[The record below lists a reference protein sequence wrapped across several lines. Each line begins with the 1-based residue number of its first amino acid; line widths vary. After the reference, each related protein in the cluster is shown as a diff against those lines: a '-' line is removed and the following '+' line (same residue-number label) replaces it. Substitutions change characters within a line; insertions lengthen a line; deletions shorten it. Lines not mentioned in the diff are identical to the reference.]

1 MTIDQI
7 ILGLIG
13 SGVGIISYYLK
24 QNLKDLNNNRE
35 KTTSIESRL
44 SLIEQQTREE
54 MKHLSEITNSKLEVV
69 QNDIGHM
76 SGNLKQYMGNVNKL
90 FEISQQNTLNIDRMF
105 KIIDKHDEKFD
116 KYDNNILEFFQKYQ
130 LLEK

>member
-69 QNDIGHM
+69 QNDLSHM
-76 SGNLKQYMGNVNKL
+76 NGNLKQYMGNVNKL
-90 FEISQQNTLNIDRMF
+90 FEISQQNTLKIDRMV

-116 KYDNNILEFFQKYQ
+116 KYDNNILDFFKKYQ
-130 LLEK
+130 LVEK

>member
-7 ILGLIG
+7 ILGCIG

-69 QNDIGHM
+69 QNDLSHM
-76 SGNLKQYMGNVNKL
+76 NGNVNKL
-90 FEISQQNTLNIDRMF
+90 FEISQQNTLNIDRMV

-116 KYDNNILEFFQKYQ
+116 KYDNNILDFFKKYQ
-130 LLEK
+130 LVEK

>member
-69 QNDIGHM
+69 QNDLSHM
-76 SGNLKQYMGNVNKL
+76 NANLKQYMGNVNKL
-90 FEISQQNTLNIDRMF
+90 FEISQQNTLNIDRMV

-130 LLEK
+130 LVEK

>member
-7 ILGLIG
+7 ILGCIG

-54 MKHLSEITNSKLEVV
+54 MNHLSEITNSKLEVV
-69 QNDIGHM
+69 QNDLSHM
-76 SGNLKQYMGNVNKL
+76 NGNVNKL
-90 FEISQQNTLNIDRMF
+90 FEISQQNTLNIDRMV

-116 KYDNNILEFFQKYQ
+116 KYDNNILDFFKKYQ
-130 LLEK
+130 LVEK

>member
-7 ILGLIG
+7 ILGCIG

-69 QNDIGHM
+69 QNDLSHM
-76 SGNLKQYMGNVNKL
+76 NGNVNKL
-90 FEISQQNTLNIDRMF
+90 FEISQQNTLKIDRMV

-116 KYDNNILEFFQKYQ
+116 KYDNNILDFFKKYQ
-130 LLEK
+130 LVEK

>member
-7 ILGLIG
+7 ILGCIG

-69 QNDIGHM
+69 QNDLSHM
-76 SGNLKQYMGNVNKL
+76 NGNVNKL
-90 FEISQQNTLNIDRMF
+90 FEISQQNTLNIDRMV
-105 KIIDKHDEKFD
+105 KIIDKHDDKFD
-116 KYDNNILEFFQKYQ
+116 KYDNNILDFFKKYQ
-130 LLEK
+130 LVEK

>member
-7 ILGLIG
+7 ILGCIG

-69 QNDIGHM
+69 QNDLSHM
-76 SGNLKQYMGNVNKL
+76 NANLKQYMGNVNKL
-90 FEISQQNTLNIDRMF
+90 FEISQQNTLKIDRMV

-116 KYDNNILEFFQKYQ
+116 KYDNNILDFFKKYQ
-130 LLEK
+130 LVEK

>member
-130 LLEK
+130 LVEK

>member
-7 ILGLIG
+7 ILGCIG

-69 QNDIGHM
+69 QNDLSHM
-76 SGNLKQYMGNVNKL
+76 NGNHKQYMGNVNKL
-90 FEISQQNTLNIDRMF
+90 FEISQQNTLKIDRMV

-116 KYDNNILEFFQKYQ
+116 KYDNNILDFFKKYQ
-130 LLEK
+130 LVEK